1 MDYLYLALYAL
12 LILAA
17 TIAGDKSR
25 LLANELRWRLCK
37 FWHCQVKPVLSVIEG
52 WRLGRLK

>member
-12 LILAA
+12 LILLA
-17 TIAGDKSR
+17 TLITDRTGQI
-25 LLANELRWRLCK
+25 ANELRWRLCR
-37 FWHCQVKPVLSVIEG
+37 FWHCQVKPVLSYIEG